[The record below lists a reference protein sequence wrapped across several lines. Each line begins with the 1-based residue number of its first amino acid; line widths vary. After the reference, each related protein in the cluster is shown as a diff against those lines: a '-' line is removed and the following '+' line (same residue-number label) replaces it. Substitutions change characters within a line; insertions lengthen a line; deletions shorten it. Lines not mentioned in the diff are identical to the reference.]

1 MHKGLPVASWPL
13 LVAFLVVLGSS
24 AAPPAHAEPVFS
36 FWRNLVIG
44 DQTYVRLDYPAEP
57 APLSQELSDSCCA
70 VRPGQAVTLVRL
82 GLVIGSGR
90 VGNITAAAVPQA
102 GDDRMVFFDVEGFT
116 DSLDVGRGPTRGID
130 PTGCDYDLFVV
141 GDVEVRELVPEPRKW
156 DPGEDLPAIM
166 ERALA
171 TKVIGPFS
179 SWSRKMTESPE
190 FASPDTLAVALAEE
204 CELIEYKVPMGQD
217 GNLTVQTSQRRSRH
231 FGPFFVRVV
240 ARSMSEPV
248 LIRGELDFF
257 LRADGIP
264 YMVLRDQK
272 PSTGAWCY
280 VVYRL
285 SGEGPP
291 KRVMLDGT
299 WST

>member
-1 MHKGLPVASWPL
+1 MPKGLPVASWPL

-24 AAPPAHAEPVFS
+24 AATLAHAEPVFS

-44 DQTYVRLDYPAEP
+44 DQTYVRLDYTAEP
-57 APLSQELSDSCCA
+57 APLSQELADSCCA
-70 VRPGQAVTLVRL
+70 VHPGQAVTLVRR

-90 VGNITAAAVPQA
+90 VGDITAATVPQA
-102 GDDRMVFFDVEGFT
+102 GDDRMVFFDVEGFP
-116 DSLDVGRGPTRGID
+116 DSLDVGRGPSRGID
-130 PTGCDYDLFVV
+130 QTGRDYDLFVV
-141 GDVEVRELVPEPRKW
+141 GDVEVRELAADPRTW
-156 DPGEDLPAIM
+156 DPVEDLPAII
-166 ERALA
+166 EKALA
-171 TKVIGPFS
+171 TRVISPFS
-179 SWSRKMTESPE
+179 FASRKRSE
-190 FASPDTLAVALAEE
+190 SPDTLAVALAEE
-204 CELIEYKVPMGQD
+204 CELIEYKIPMGQD
-217 GNLTVQTSQRRSRH
+217 GNLTVQTSQRRSHR

-240 ARSMSEPV
+240 AGGMSEPA

-257 LRADGIP
+257 LRIDGIP

-291 KRVMLDGT
+291 DKVICDGT